1 MTVQTQRGKETCG
14 IGAELTFGPSRCSL
28 TISGLFV
35 DRSVTHLWPLGLIRG
50 SPCHLV
56 SHLDC
61 EALVLASP
69 DWPHLPTRLL
79 RNFPLKGSRSVH
91 THHIQSL
98 VLFSQQSVWL
108 LNERFTSTSSY
119 SNTSSLGLWETAF
132 QLVFHLLSA
141 FVWKS
146 HVNVPFLDLI
156 LVSWFH
162 CGPVYDVST
171 ERDKSIQYV
180 F

>member
-1 MTVQTQRGKETCG
+1 MTVQTQWGKETCG
-14 IGAELTFGPSRCSL
+14 IGAELTFGPPRYLL

-35 DRSVTHLWPLGLIRG
+35 VWSLTHLWPLGLIRG

-98 VLFSQQSVWL
+98 VLFSQQSVWP
-108 LNERFTSTSSY
+108 LNERFT
-119 SNTSSLGLWETAF
+119 NTSSLGLWETAF
-132 QLVFHLLSA
+132 QLVFHLLPA

-146 HVNVPFLDLI
+146 HVNVPFLDLGLYTGQ
-156 LVSWFH
+156 LVSLWSSLWCVH
-162 CGPVYDVST
+162 WDW
-171 ERDKSIQYV
+171 
-180 F
+180 